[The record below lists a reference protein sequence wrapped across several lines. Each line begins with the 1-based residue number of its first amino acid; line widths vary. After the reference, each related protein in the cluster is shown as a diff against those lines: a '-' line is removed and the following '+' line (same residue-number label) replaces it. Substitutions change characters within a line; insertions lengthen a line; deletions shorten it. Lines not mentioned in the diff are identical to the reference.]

1 VLLAGGVFIVLEHA
15 VGLAQN
21 HGHEVTIVQ
30 THDDSIEHRY
40 PHLDALELRTI
51 DEVEGRSFDVAVAT
65 WWDTVYFLPRVHA
78 AAYSHFV
85 QSLEDRFYPPH
96 QPAARLRSGAVQ
108 VLPVSRIVSA
118 GWLETYFRLLL
129 PDTPVYCVRSGID
142 KSVFAGPAPG
152 LTLSGA
158 PLRIVI
164 EGPPDVWFKAVPEA
178 IEAVERM
185 SEPHHLTLI
194 TGRSDCPP
202 ALAAAADHVTSS
214 LSHSQMADVFATT
227 HVLLKLSRVEGMA
240 GPPLEAFHMG
250 ATAVVTPVTGHEEYI
265 RHGHNAIV
273 VGYDDPFGTTRAL
286 DLLGRDRSLL
296 HTLRSNAHRT
306 AAEWPDWRTATQ
318 SMAAALEDL
327 SHHDARVDT
336 MRQLILEIDGITGA
350 HLEAEVVRRERDE
363 LRATLNLIFGSRGW
377 KLLERVRHLLGRT

>member
-1 VLLAGGVFIVLEHA
+1 
-15 VGLAQN
+15 
-21 HGHEVTIVQ
+21 
-30 THDDSIEHRY
+30 
-40 PHLDALELRTI
+40 
-51 DEVEGRSFDVAVAT
+51 
-65 WWDTVYFLPRVHA
+65 
-78 AAYSHFV
+78 
-85 QSLEDRFYPPH
+85 
-96 QPAARLRSGAVQ
+96 
-108 VLPVSRIVSA
+108 
-118 GWLETYFRLLL
+118 
-129 PDTPVYCVRSGID
+129 
-142 KSVFAGPAPG
+142 
-152 LTLSGA
+152 
-158 PLRIVI
+158 
-164 EGPPDVWFKAVPEA
+164 
-178 IEAVERM
+178 
-185 SEPHHLTLI
+185 
-194 TGRSDCPP
+194 
-202 ALAAAADHVTSS
+202 
-214 LSHSQMADVFATT
+214 MADVFATT